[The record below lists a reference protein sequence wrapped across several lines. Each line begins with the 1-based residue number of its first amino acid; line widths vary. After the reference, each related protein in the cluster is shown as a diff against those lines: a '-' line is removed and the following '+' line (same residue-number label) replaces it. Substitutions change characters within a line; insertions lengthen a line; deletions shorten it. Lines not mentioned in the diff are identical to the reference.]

1 MQITISIV
9 TVNTVI
15 ENVIS
20 DISIICINV
29 NSSNIVSLSL
39 KCRILFQ
46 DYFQRSHEA
55 IITSLLRQ
63 NDVAWMQ

>member
-1 MQITISIV
+1 MISIV

-29 NSSNIVSLSL
+29 NALNIV
-39 KCRILFQ
+39 
-46 DYFQRSHEA
+46 
-55 IITSLLRQ
+55 
-63 NDVAWMQ
+63 